1 MSSIRSLAAAA
12 AAAAASL
19 CGLTTCVSTG
29 PDVVVRS
36 TVLSQLSS
44 RGYKCCK
51 GRSKLDLL
59 DRSLAPRTTPSRLVI
74 KSSTTPSFH

>member
-12 AAAAASL
+12 VSL
-19 CGLTTCVSTG
+19 CGLTTCVSTK
-29 PDVVVRS
+29 PDVVVS

-59 DRSLAPRTTPSRLVI
+59 DRSLAPRTTLSHPVI